1 MHGVFQR
8 EVRWIFLGRKGTA
21 DGRIILSIGHP
32 RVTQFRYIHMYCIHR
47 YVLHIYIYIIIYIY
61 TYYITI
67 YYMYYVLGMF
77 QRCAA
82 PKKSGLTP
90 NGQSEGNI
98 PVLDKAFFKAKTHE
112 GCSHPL
118 HGLYSLYSLYNHGLF
133 TKGCL
138 YSLYM
143 LFFDF
148 ICSPSIFMKYPRCF
162 HFSRAMSYPPHL
174 WTTCGSSM
182 TPPSPRNISQIGS
195 LRSGNP

>member
-1 MHGVFQR
+1 
-8 EVRWIFLGRKGTA
+8 
-21 DGRIILSIGHP
+21 
-32 RVTQFRYIHMYCIHR
+32 MYCIHR
-47 YVLHIYIYIIIYIY
+47 YVLHIYIYNYIY
-61 TYYITI
+61 THTI
-67 YYMYYVLGMF
+67 LLYTTCIMFWGCFSVVLHL
-77 QRCAA
+77 
-82 PKKSGLTP
+82 KKSGLTP

-195 LRSGNP
+195 LRSGNPWSLWLWRHFGNFGSEKYMTYPLVN

>member
-1 MHGVFQR
+1 
-8 EVRWIFLGRKGTA
+8 
-21 DGRIILSIGHP
+21 
-32 RVTQFRYIHMYCIHR
+32 MYCIHR

-61 TYYITI
+61 THTI
-67 YYMYYVLGMF
+67 LLYTTCIMFWGCFSVVLHL
-77 QRCAA
+77 
-82 PKKSGLTP
+82 KKSGLTP

-143 LFFDF
+143 LFFWF
-148 ICSPSIFMKYPRCF
+148 YMFTFYFHEISTMFSFFTCHVIPTPSLDNLWVLHDSAISEE
-162 HFSRAMSYPPHL
+162 HFSNWKPSQRKSL
-174 WTTCGSSM
+174 KLM
-182 TPPSPRNISQIGS
+182 TLEAFWKFWVRKIYDIPSGK
-195 LRSGNP
+195 LT